1 MAEKIK
7 ILAIGGSTA
16 SGKSA
21 LAMEFA
27 ERHNGEIVSCDSM
40 QVYKK
45 MNIGTAKPTEADMAR
60 VRHHMIDVVEPDEP
74 FSCADYIRLA
84 AKAIEDVASRGKLP
98 IICGGTGLYLDALL
112 RGSDFSE
119 DSDPDPD
126 LRRELLDFAEK
137 NGNDALHAEL
147 MKIDPESAAA
157 IHPNNVKRVARAIEI
172 YRTSGKTKTELDRL
186 SKLAPQK
193 YDATVIALRYTDREL
208 LRARID
214 KRVDIMI
221 EEGLE
226 RETRELLELGIFEK
240 NATAAQAI
248 GYKEFIGYF
257 KGESTFLE
265 CTDLLK
271 TATRKYAKRQMTWF
285 GGKDYVRFID
295 ADQNG
300 ALKSFEEIVNSAESI
315 FFDRD
320 LG

>member
-21 LAMEFA
+21 LAMELA
-27 ERHNGEIVSCDSM
+27 ERHNGEIISCDSM

-45 MNIGTAKPTEADMAR
+45 MNIGTAKPTAEDMAR
-60 VRHHMIDVVEPDEP
+60 VRHHMIDVVEPDAP

-84 AKAIEDVASRGKLP
+84 AKAVEDVSARGKLP
-98 IICGGTGLYLDALL
+98 IVCGGTGLYLDALL
-112 RGSDFSE
+112 RGSDFSKE
-119 DSDPDPD
+119 SDPDEA
-126 LRRELLDFAEK
+126 LRRELLEFAEK
-137 NGNDALHAEL
+137 NGNEALHAEL
-147 MKIDPESAAA
+147 QKIDPESAAA
-157 IHPNNVKRVARAIEI
+157 THPNNVKRVARAIEI

-186 SKLAPQK
+186 SRLAPEK
-193 YDATVIALRYTDREL
+193 YDATVIALRYNDREL
-208 LRARID
+208 LRSRID
-214 KRVDIMI
+214 KRVDMMI

-248 GYKEFIGYF
+248 GYKEFLGYF
-257 KGESTFLE
+257 KGESTFEE
-265 CTDLLK
+265 CAELLK

-295 ADQNG
+295 ADING
-300 ALKSFEEIVNSAESI
+300 KMRDFKDIVKSAECLM
-315 FFDRD
+315 F
-320 LG
+320 GE